1 MNIKKF
7 IAPNTQAAIQMV
19 KKEMGPDAV
28 ILKTSTLPGSGKGVG
43 SGSRVEVTAAVDYEA
58 PEALQS
64 KDHLKGDPLLKRWDF
79 LEAEIREIKEA
90 LLSAEAGTTLMPD
103 LYYDKMLSA
112 RYINFRTFGL
122 RPDIIRSL
130 MRECH
135 ERGENEIKTAPKL
148 LQDSLSRV
156 LSRISIS
163 REMKN
168 PDDRRIFAFVGPT
181 GVGKTTTLAKLAA
194 VNAVKQGK
202 KAALITVDNF
212 RIAAVA
218 QLQTYAR
225 IMGIPLE
232 VAASKKDLKEAIAKH
247 GDCDLIL
254 IDTAGSSPNSDQ
266 GMNELKDLFSISEEI
281 HHYLVLS
288 ATTRYQDLLH
298 TDKRF
303 GALPFK
309 SYIFTKLDEIHD
321 ASSMVNFLI
330 SRKKPVSYFTT
341 GQQVPEDVEV
351 ASKKRM
357 ASLILTRM
365 RYLTETQT
373 DEVRTYGSSRWT

>member
-7 IAPNTQAAIQMV
+7 IGPNAQAAIQMV

-28 ILKTSTLPGSGKGVG
+28 ILKTSTLHGSGKGVG

-64 KDHLKGDPLLKRWDF
+64 RDPGDPLLKKWDL

-103 LYYDKMLSA
+103 LYYDRMLSA

-122 RPDIIRSL
+122 RPDIIRTL

-135 ERGENEIKTAPKL
+135 EKGGNGIKSATKL

-156 LSRISIS
+156 LTRINIS
-163 REMKN
+163 RDMKN
-168 PDDRRIFAFVGPT
+168 SDAGRIFAFVGPT

-194 VNAVKQGK
+194 VKAVKQGK

-232 VAASKKDLKEAIAKH
+232 VAASKKDLKESIAKH

-266 GMNELKDLFSISEEI
+266 GMNELKDLFSVSEKI

-303 GALPFK
+303 GALPFR

-365 RYLTETQT
+365 RYLTENQT